1 MTAELRQL
9 LADLRGEPI
18 FLGGYEQEKRLVDL
32 ALGFLKTAS
41 SRRSA
46 RENGLLSILEAQA
59 GGGSAIYHALAP
71 RLLLTFAPDGLEIH
85 KEIALHH
92 SFLPA
97 GLSHALP
104 RSVND
109 LEQLLRHDGVVRR
122 VPIEGSSDSSDEE
135 TGHHARR
142 STFKL
147 DLMRVSMDGSFFWV
161 QLMLMLTYHEEL
173 IEALAMK
180 VLRERN
186 SELTREDPD
195 ESGDDVYKQVSSDVC
210 EQEILH
216 PAKGGRKTSVKHDK
230 LLNQNVY

>member
-1 MTAELRQL
+1 
-9 LADLRGEPI
+9 
-18 FLGGYEQEKRLVDL
+18 
-32 ALGFLKTAS
+32 
-41 SRRSA
+41 
-46 RENGLLSILEAQA
+46 
-59 GGGSAIYHALAP
+59 
-71 RLLLTFAPDGLEIH
+71 
-85 KEIALHH
+85 
-92 SFLPA
+92 
-97 GLSHALP
+97 
-104 RSVND
+104 
-109 LEQLLRHDGVVRR
+109 
-122 VPIEGSSDSSDEE
+122 
-135 TGHHARR
+135 
-142 STFKL
+142 
-147 DLMRVSMDGSFFWV
+147 MRVSMDGSFFWV